1 MFPNRTEKTALAERL
16 GVPPEKVMV
25 CLSQMFYSDIFA
37 PEKDRR
43 KFDRLRTSNSKY
55 VVEKKTHSI

>member
-1 MFPNRTEKTALAERL
+1 MFPNRAEKTALAERL

-37 PEKDRR
+37 PE
-43 KFDRLRTSNSKY
+43 L
-55 VVEKKTHSI
+55 KKT